1 MKYIDAEKLI
11 AEIERRIKSWTIR
24 GENSP
29 LGQGKDTCVSRVTEL
44 TDLLSFINS
53 LQVEQDKM
61 RYCIEYINP
70 LHPLLDNGALN
81 IRHLRVSDEHD
92 AEMAL
97 TLMLSFGAKI
107 YALYR
112 GNVKDGKLGEWAT
125 PMIVDANDWYSA
137 S

>member
-125 PMIVDANDWYSA
+125 PMIVDTNDWYSA